1 MHTSIKSFVR
11 FPWWIKEK
19 PRNSMRKKII
29 GKSLL
34 LRNLF
39 QCFTKLL
46 VRSQHRES
54 ESGRKREIRK
64 CAMYM
69 QRRQQPPAEE
79 MLNWTSESR
88 EVLHYTD
95 LCLGLAKPA
104 IKAHSAI
111 LCVRLWSCVVYC
123 GAFDMKESVLRTC
136 ARPTVHTTNESITR
150 THSNR
155 TRA

>member
-19 PRNSMRKKII
+19 PRNSKKLSENRCYWEIYFNV
-29 GKSLL
+29 S
-34 LRNLF
+34 RNSWYVLNIE
-39 QCFTKLL
+39 
-46 VRSQHRES
+46 SQNRVE
-54 ESGRKREIRK
+54 KREIRK

-136 ARPTVHTTNESITR
+136 ARPAVHTTNESITK